1 MGRVPATMYQTI
13 SVADR
18 LRRSGCPA
26 AARCQAVELLQA
38 LAAVEY
44 HASAGRPAP
53 VPPALLRDLVI
64 ITGRLAG
71 RTWLTAHADTMAGF
85 AALHSMTE
93 PPPLAELDQV
103 LARVLSERFAAALT
117 EGSGSL
123 EHRSPLRP
131 GSGQTERRPVMG
143 RVPSS
148 APSADVTG
156 STRPPRWSS
165 R

>member
-1 MGRVPATMYQTI
+1 MGQLPATMYNTI

-26 AARCQAVELLQA
+26 AARCQAVDLLQA
-38 LAAVEY
+38 LAAVEC

-71 RTWLTAHADTMAGF
+71 RTWLTAHSDTMAAF
-85 AALHSMTE
+85 AALLSMRE

-103 LARVLSERFAAALT
+103 LAGVLSDRFAAALT
-117 EGSGSL
+117 KDSGGL
-123 EHRSPLRP
+123 ERRPPLRP
-131 GSGQTERRPVMG
+131 GAPAGEQSPRALAA
-143 RVPSS
+143 S
-148 APSADVTG
+148 AQPG
-156 STRPPRWSS
+156 KPGGGP
-165 R
+165 